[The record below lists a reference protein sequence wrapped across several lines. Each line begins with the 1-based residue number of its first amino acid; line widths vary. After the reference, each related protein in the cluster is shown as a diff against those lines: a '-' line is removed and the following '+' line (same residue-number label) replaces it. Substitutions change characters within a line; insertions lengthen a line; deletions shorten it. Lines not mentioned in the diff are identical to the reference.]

1 MMLQYL
7 FGESQIE
14 MKKKCF
20 SLENCIVGM
29 EILVL
34 AETGTIFAELF

>member
-1 MMLQYL
+1 MLQYL

-20 SLENCIVGM
+20 SLENWIVGM
-29 EILVL
+29 EILLLPEAGKVFE
-34 AETGTIFAELF
+34 ALF